1 MISGIFLPQPQP
13 QQYSSSFGHDG
24 RSDYSNNNS
33 YYQGGQ
39 YYQNRSPNS
48 SHDTYTPVIGISSR
62 KRSRIDPAVN
72 DNQLTESLQRIVD
85 TKNALQAEVNQL
97 TNSNQLLQSSVEQLE
112 AERVHLLD
120 TNQQM
125 EMLNMSQNDTIE
137 NLNNDI
143 RDQEQTINEQNNKI
157 ARLYVNNE
165 EGKENALQLLHQ
177 IATMSKESSDQQTM
191 LTTRCDT
198 LMNRL
203 EEFTQANTALTT
215 ANGTLTDQ
223 LEERTQANTALTTAN
238 GTLTNQLHVFTQANT
253 ALTTRN
259 DTLMNRL
266 EQVTQANTAL
276 TTANGTLTDQLE
288 ERTQANTAL
297 TTANGTLTNQLH
309 VFTQANTALTT
320 RNDTLMNRL
329 EEVTQANTALTT
341 RNGTLTDQLEERT
354 QANTALTTANATLM
368 NQLEERTQANTA
380 LTTRNG
386 TLTNQL
392 HVFTQANTALTSTND
407 NMTRDQQLAYGPDLF
422 QFCGSQP
429 GNPYSFDELI
439 WNQFRYTPFENLDLS
454 KLQLLVQQHIK
465 NSITHKIAIQK
476 LCTIIKRIVKEDF
489 ELAKHLGIKNTPN
502 ELDNKVLCRII
513 GGDIKEV
520 AKYIFD
526 HSCLPWYH
534 FVALDS
540 DVQLDHTLPAS
551 HIYWR
556 AIDNFWY
563 FASKN
568 NKTNLRLLFADVNR
582 IKSDALI
589 TNVIMQQDT
598 QGQIYLVHA
607 RTTSEHSR
615 SAYMSVYR
623 MMHSRLKA
631 LIEKGH
637 VSILKA
643 SAEKSM
649 KKKAMVFNT

>member
-1 MISGIFLPQPQP
+1 MISGIFLPQPRP

-97 TNSNQLLQSSVEQLE
+97 MNSNQLLQSSVEQLE

-120 TNQQM
+120 THQQM

-157 ARLYVNNE
+157 AILYVNNE

-203 EEFTQANTALTT
+203 EE
-215 ANGTLTDQ
+215 
-223 LEERTQANTALTTAN
+223 
-238 GTLTNQLHVFTQANT
+238 
-253 ALTTRN
+253 
-259 DTLMNRL
+259 
-266 EQVTQANTAL
+266 VTQANTAL

-329 EEVTQANTALTT
+329 KEFTQANTALTT
-341 RNGTLTDQLEERT
+341 RN
-354 QANTALTTANATLM
+354 ATLM
-368 NQLEERTQANTA
+368 NRLKEVTQANTA

-392 HVFTQANTALTSTND
+392 HEFTQANTALTTTND

-607 RTTSEHSR
+607 RNTSEHSR

>member
-1 MISGIFLPQPQP
+1 MNNNHHDSRSQSPLWNMISGIFLPQPRP
-13 QQYSSSFGHDG
+13 QQYSSSFGHDS

-97 TNSNQLLQSSVEQLE
+97 MNSNQLLQSSVEQLE

-120 TNQQM
+120 THQQM

-157 ARLYVNNE
+157 AILYVNNE

-203 EEFTQANTALTT
+203 EE
-215 ANGTLTDQ
+215 
-223 LEERTQANTALTTAN
+223 
-238 GTLTNQLHVFTQANT
+238 
-253 ALTTRN
+253 
-259 DTLMNRL
+259 
-266 EQVTQANTAL
+266 VTQANTAL

-297 TTANGTLTNQLH
+297 TTTNGTLTNQLH

-329 EEVTQANTALTT
+329 KEFTQANTALTT
-341 RNGTLTDQLEERT
+341 RN
-354 QANTALTTANATLM
+354 ATLM
-368 NQLEERTQANTA
+368 NRLKEVTQANTA

-392 HVFTQANTALTSTND
+392 HEFTQANTALTTTND

-607 RTTSEHSR
+607 RNTSEHSR

>member
-1 MISGIFLPQPQP
+1 MNNNHHDSRSQSPLWNMISGIFLPQPRP

-97 TNSNQLLQSSVEQLE
+97 MNSNQLLQSSVEQLE

-120 TNQQM
+120 THQQM

-157 ARLYVNNE
+157 AILYVNNE

-203 EEFTQANTALTT
+203 EE
-215 ANGTLTDQ
+215 
-223 LEERTQANTALTTAN
+223 
-238 GTLTNQLHVFTQANT
+238 
-253 ALTTRN
+253 
-259 DTLMNRL
+259 
-266 EQVTQANTAL
+266 VTQANTAL

-329 EEVTQANTALTT
+329 EERTQANTALTT

-354 QANTALTTANATLM
+354 QANTALTTTNGTLTNQLHVFTQANTALTTRNDTLMNRLKEFTQANTALTTRNATLM
-368 NQLEERTQANTA
+368 NRLKEVTQANTA

-392 HVFTQANTALTSTND
+392 HEFTQANTALTTTND

-607 RTTSEHSR
+607 RNTSEHSR

>member
-1 MISGIFLPQPQP
+1 
-13 QQYSSSFGHDG
+13 
-24 RSDYSNNNS
+24 
-33 YYQGGQ
+33 
-39 YYQNRSPNS
+39 
-48 SHDTYTPVIGISSR
+48 
-62 KRSRIDPAVN
+62 
-72 DNQLTESLQRIVD
+72 
-85 TKNALQAEVNQL
+85 
-97 TNSNQLLQSSVEQLE
+97 
-112 AERVHLLD
+112 
-120 TNQQM
+120 
-125 EMLNMSQNDTIE
+125 
-137 NLNNDI
+137 
-143 RDQEQTINEQNNKI
+143 
-157 ARLYVNNE
+157 
-165 EGKENALQLLHQ
+165 
-177 IATMSKESSDQQTM
+177 
-191 LTTRCDT
+191 
-198 LMNRL
+198 
-203 EEFTQANTALTT
+203 
-215 ANGTLTDQ
+215 
-223 LEERTQANTALTTAN
+223 
-238 GTLTNQLHVFTQANT
+238 
-253 ALTTRN
+253 
-259 DTLMNRL
+259 MNRL

-297 TTANGTLTNQLH
+297 TTRNGTLTDQLEER
-309 VFTQANTALTT
+309 TQANTALTT

-329 EEVTQANTALTT
+329 EQVTQANTALTTRNGTLTDQLEESTQANTALTT

-354 QANTALTTANATLM
+354 QANTALTTTNGTLTNQLHVFTQANTALTTRNDTLMNRLKEFTQANTALTTRNATLM
-368 NQLEERTQANTA
+368 NRLKEVTQANTA

-392 HVFTQANTALTSTND
+392 HEFTQANTALTTTND

-607 RTTSEHSR
+607 RNTSEHSR